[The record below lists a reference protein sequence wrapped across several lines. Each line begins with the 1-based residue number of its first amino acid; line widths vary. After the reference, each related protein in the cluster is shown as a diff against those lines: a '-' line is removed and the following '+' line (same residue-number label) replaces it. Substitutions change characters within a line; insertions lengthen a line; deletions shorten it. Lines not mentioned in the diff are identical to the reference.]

1 MESLAAHALAAVI
14 VLVVAV
20 AAAYVWYHAFGW
32 TAFTFSQAAGAAAP
46 SWTPASNASGSKG
59 VDALRFRKAVFTV
72 TESGGTVHTADVT
85 AALNAMAVG
94 FKGAASAPA
103 ALTLVRPLNPYSFVI
118 PSVNDPSATYDASG
132 NALADPLAGA
142 TATITGYYRTI

>member
-32 TAFTFSQAAGAAAP
+32 KAFTFSQAAGAAAP
-46 SWTPASNASGSKG
+46 SWTPASGASGSKG
-59 VDALRFRKAVFTV
+59 VDSLRFRKAVFTV

-118 PSVNDPSATYDASG
+118 PSVNDSSVTDGAT
-132 NALADPLAGA
+132 ADPLAGA
-142 TATITGYYRTI
+142 TASITGYYRTI